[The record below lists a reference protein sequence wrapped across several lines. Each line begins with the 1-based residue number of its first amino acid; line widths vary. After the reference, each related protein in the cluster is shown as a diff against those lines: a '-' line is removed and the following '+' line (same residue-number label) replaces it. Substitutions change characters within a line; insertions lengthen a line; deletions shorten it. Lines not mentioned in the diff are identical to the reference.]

1 MSRTL
6 AHQGPSVEL
15 VRSAFAAAGHP
26 VLQLGVSGRGAD
38 LLVADRYLVS
48 VRAMHG
54 AEVAT
59 HNTLLKW
66 WRDVDTRVPY
76 VPVMVVRGARGFTTA
91 GWSVWIAGDILTG
104 SAHLSGIPLRVWFDD
119 FVNMPVM

>member
-15 VRSAFAAAGHP
+15 VRSAFATAGHP
-26 VLQLGVSGRGAD
+26 VMQLGVSGRGAD

-59 HNTLLKW
+59 PTTQIKW
-66 WRDVDTRVPY
+66 WRDVDVREPY
-76 VPVMVVRGARGFTTA
+76 IPVMVVRGSRGFTTA
-91 GWSVWIAGDILTG
+91 GWSVWIPGILLHPDMGTRPVR
-104 SAHLSGIPLRVWFDD
+104 LWFDD
-119 FVNMPVM
+119 FMSLPLL

>member
-1 MSRTL
+1 MSRAL

-15 VRSAFAAAGHP
+15 VRAAFAAAGHP

-54 AEVAT
+54 AETAT
-59 HNTLLKW
+59 PTTQIRW
-66 WRDVDTRVPY
+66 WRDVDIRDPY
-76 VPVMVVRGARGFTTA
+76 VPVMVVRGSRGFTTA
-91 GWSVWIAGDILTG
+91 GWSVWIPGALVNPDMGDRPVRL
-104 SAHLSGIPLRVWFDD
+104 WFDD
-119 FVNMPVM
+119 FMSLPLL

>member
-15 VRSAFAAAGHP
+15 VRSAFAAAGHS

-38 LLVADRYLVS
+38 LLVADHYLVS

-54 AEVAT
+54 AESAT
-59 HNTLLKW
+59 HTTQQKW
-66 WRDVDTRVPY
+66 WATIDRRTPY
-76 VPVMVVRGARGFTTA
+76 VPVMVVRGSRGFNTA
-91 GWSVWIAGDILTG
+91 GWTAWVPGWLLNNEPEVMGLPIRL
-104 SAHLSGIPLRVWFDD
+104 WFDD
-119 FVNMPVM
+119 FVKMPVM